1 MASSGSSSTTPPW
14 IRALQGAVVVL
25 IAAYLVWTLP
35 GVRPGPQFQVVL
47 DGLLQG
53 TAYVAV
59 ALLCAVGVLRRSSG
73 AAWRWVTAAVALR
86 AIGFVLTLAF
96 LAAGAPLPYPS
107 VADAAWVLSSLAL
120 IGAVAL
126 RLHELVPRLP
136 RLVVLDALAVSLL
149 LVGLVVDVLAE
160 PLVTLT
166 SPGVERSAVVVNI
179 VYPLLDT
186 ALLVAAAA
194 LITAARQH
202 LRPADLLLVSGIVAF
217 VVVDVAYLVLL
228 AEGLWRPGTLLSS
241 LSLTATATI
250 ALAVWWAPG
259 PPDLVRRPGELPAL
273 APAPSITPPAIVACG
288 SFVALTISGVGGAPV
303 LALLLYSAAGLVA
316 ISRGVLTL
324 QHVRHEAGLVLGE
337 ASEDLHRFHALVE
350 ASSDFIG
357 MADHRGNVLYLN
369 PGARRLLHLPPD
381 FDVTTLTVAD
391 IVPSQ
396 GPASFEERWPVLL
409 EHGVWEG
416 ESQVVPMDGSEPVPV
431 ATSTFVMRRPDTGEA
446 VAMAT
451 IQRDIRELKRHE
463 AALGDIADQRA
474 RLLTRL
480 VQAQEDERA
489 QVAADVHD
497 DSVQSLAVVDL
508 RLSTLRRRVA
518 TDDPALLEALDAVQ
532 ESVSAATDRLR
543 HLLFD
548 LESPARTTT
557 LGDALAHGAEVI
569 FADTDIEWE
578 ITGLR
583 DLDLPEAERVTAY
596 RVAREAMVNARKHA
610 GADHVVIDLCRAL
623 DAVVVSV
630 RDDGRGIGEGEDRE
644 RPGHKGLAS
653 MRDRAQVAGGRLE
666 VRRREQGGTE
676 VRLTM
681 PTAPDRPLAGPD
693 T

>member
-1 MASSGSSSTTPPW
+1 MASSGSSSTTPVW
-14 IRALQGAVVVL
+14 VRALQGGVL
-25 IAAYLVWTLP
+25 ALVAAYLVWTLP
-35 GVRPGPQFQVVL
+35 GVRPAPGFHVLL
-47 DGLLQG
+47 DGVLQG
-53 TAYVAV
+53 TAYVAI
-59 ALLCAVGVLRRSSG
+59 ALLCVAGVARRRTG
-73 AAWRWVTAAVALR
+73 TAWRWVTAAVGLR
-86 AIGFVLTLAF
+86 AIGFVLTLTF
-96 LAAGAPLPYPS
+96 LAAGSPLPYPS
-107 VADAAWVLSSLAL
+107 AADVAWVLSSLTL
-120 IGAVAL
+120 IAGVAL

-149 LVGLVVDVLAE
+149 LVGLVVDVLAV
-160 PLVTLT
+160 PLTTLT
-166 SPGVERSAVVVNI
+166 APEVPRSAVAVNI
-179 VYPLLDT
+179 VYPLLDA

-194 LITAARQH
+194 LATAARQR
-202 LRPADLLLVSGIVAF
+202 LRPADLLLIAGIVGF
-217 VVVDVAYLVLL
+217 VVVDVAYFVLL

-241 LSLTATATI
+241 LSMISTATI
-250 ALAVWWAPG
+250 ALAVWRSPT
-259 PPDLVRRPGELPAL
+259 PPAFVRRPGELPEL
-273 APAPSITPPAIVACG
+273 APAPSITPPAAVACG

-303 LALLLYSAAGLVA
+303 PALLLYTVAGLVA
-316 ISRGVLTL
+316 IMRGALTL
-324 QHVRHEAGLVLGE
+324 QHVRREAGLVLGE

-357 MADHRGNVLYLN
+357 MADPGGNVLYLN
-369 PGARRLLHLPPD
+369 PGARRLLRLPPD

-391 IVPSQ
+391 IVPSD

-409 EHGVWEG
+409 ERGIWEG
-416 ESQVVPMDGSEPVPV
+416 ESRVVPRDGSEPVPV
-431 ATSTFVMRRPDTGEA
+431 ATSTFVMRRPDTGEP

-463 AALGDIADQRA
+463 AALGDVADQRA

-489 QVAADVHD
+489 QIAADVHD
-497 DSVQSLAVVDL
+497 DSVQALAVVDL

-518 TDDPALLEALDAVQ
+518 ASDPALLETLDAVQ

-548 LESPARTTT
+548 LESPARTAT
-557 LGDALAHGAEVI
+557 LGDALAQGAGVI
-569 FADTDIEWE
+569 FDGTDIAWE

-610 GADHVVIDLCRAL
+610 GAARVVVELGREAET
-623 DAVVVSV
+623 VVVSV
-630 RDDGRGIGEGEDRE
+630 RDDGRGIGDEEDLE
-644 RPGHKGLAS
+644 RPGHQGLAG

-666 VRRREQGGTE
+666 VRRREEGGTE

-681 PTAPDRPLAGPD
+681 PTAPDRPLAHP
-693 T
+693 